1 MVQYFSSR
9 FNSLFMIPIRDTA
22 PCYTR
27 PYVTWGIMFVCIT
40 LFLLVKF
47 SSDQFHHYI
56 IHIFGMVPKRYTSPE
71 WAIAMDY
78 PVDYYFSFISNLFLH
93 DGWWHLIFNMW
104 FLGIFA
110 DNIEDRMGHGQF
122 IIFYLLC
129 GFIATAVQCLYTP
142 HLVIPVVGAS
152 GAIAGVLG
160 AYFFLYPYAKVV
172 IWIPILL
179 LPILAEVP
187 AIAFIGAWVIFQMS
201 KATISIMFYEGVSN
215 VALWAHLGGFIAGF
229 LLFRFFLRKDYPA

>member
-1 MVQYFSSR
+1 
-9 FNSLFMIPIRDTA
+9 MIPIRDTA

-110 DNIEDRMGHGQF
+110 DNIEDRMGHGRF

-179 LPILAEVP
+179 LPILVEVP